1 MKKKKFLSSKVKTI
15 NFLKYI
21 SKNLVA
27 GDIIFFEGDFGVG
40 KTFSASVIIKQLS
53 GENLITSPTYN
64 LIQIYKIKENFEIW
78 HCDFYRL
85 MDFDEIEEIGV
96 FDDINTKI
104 ILIEWPKFQKM
115 YNVNPLILNIQFG
128 KKVNERIFTI
138 KYNKSWVNKIDF
150 LK

>member
-64 LIQIYKIKENFEIW
+64 LIQIYKIKENFYKRK
-78 HCDFYRL
+78 H
-85 MDFDEIEEIGV
+85 
-96 FDDINTKI
+96 
-104 ILIEWPKFQKM
+104 
-115 YNVNPLILNIQFG
+115 
-128 KKVNERIFTI
+128 
-138 KYNKSWVNKIDF
+138 
-150 LK
+150 